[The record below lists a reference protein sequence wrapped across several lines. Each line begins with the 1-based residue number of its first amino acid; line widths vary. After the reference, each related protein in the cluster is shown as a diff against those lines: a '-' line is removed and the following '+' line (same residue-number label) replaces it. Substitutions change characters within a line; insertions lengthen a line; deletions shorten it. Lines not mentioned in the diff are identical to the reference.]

1 MKPTTTRIALIA
13 VLMTASWLTAC
24 TQEQQNKISRD
35 IQNWTGT
42 NGVLEVYAGDKLVR
56 RFLKVDKISTA
67 LGTDDKAPRAYRY
80 GYGVLDENLNMIAD
94 PDEKKVYF
102 EVSDYSN
109 TVFFENPR

>member
-1 MKPTTTRIALIA
+1 MHKNLKRISAWGVVISAALLA
-13 VLMTASWLTAC
+13 AC

-42 NGVLEVYAGDKLVR
+42 NGVMEVYAGDKVVR
-56 RFLKVDKISTA
+56 RFLKVDKVSTA
-67 LGTDDKAPRAYRY
+67 LGTEDKMPRSYRY

-94 PDEKKVYF
+94 PGEKKVYF